1 MSSKGLYTVVYD
13 DTEDNTVLGYFT
25 PTGRACCYY
34 RSGRFNM
41 LSDPEG
47 GSLFDEVSEG
57 RHSQSVTHKSA
68 VHV

>member
-34 RSGRFNM
+34 RSGRLHM

-47 GSLFDEVSEG
+47 GSFFDEVSHRE
-57 RHSQSVTHKSA
+57 
-68 VHV
+68 